1 MPARFGSRYP
11 PFRAEASM
19 YHAIIIGARCA
30 GSPPAILRGRRGVKV
45 RGVGRGAFP
54 SDTLS
59 THIVWP
65 HGAEVLARW
74 GLLQPLAGTG
84 VPPICRRMRFD
95 VGPSP
100 PPGPVPDPKHGMGGF
115 CPRRTVLDSLL
126 LNAAAE
132 AGAEIREG
140 FTVDALTWTP
150 CSAAGVRRRC

>member
-84 VPPICRRMRFD
+84 VPPICRPMRFD
-95 VGPSP
+95 VGAFALHVT
-100 PPGPVPDPKHGMGGF
+100 GP
-115 CPRRTVLDSLL
+115 
-126 LNAAAE
+126 
-132 AGAEIREG
+132 
-140 FTVDALTWTP
+140 DANH
-150 CSAAGVRRRC
+150 